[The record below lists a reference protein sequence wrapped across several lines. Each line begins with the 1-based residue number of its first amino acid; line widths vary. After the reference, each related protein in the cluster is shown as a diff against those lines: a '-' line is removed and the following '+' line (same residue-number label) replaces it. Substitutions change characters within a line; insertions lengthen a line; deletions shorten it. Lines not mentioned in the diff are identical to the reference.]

1 MIWAASPIGWS
12 TFPQSATPQV
22 VDDLEL
28 AGLDVQL
35 DLDESRCQGGN
46 GPVARKVVPC
56 HSDQACTGDPLHG
69 ARRHLVDV
77 VGHLFAAEPS
87 PELDGPLSCGCVGKA
102 PRRIGSRED
111 RFVCDIV
118 VSGRAPEV
126 ARRELFEL
134 LDGGLWL
141 RRNWRGT
148 P

>member
-1 MIWAASPIGWS
+1 MEHR
-12 TFPQSATPQV
+12 SAVCDAQV

-28 AGLDVQL
+28 AGLHVQL
-35 DLDESRCQGGN
+35 DLDESGCQGGN
-46 GPVARKVVPC
+46 GPVLRGRLSLATPIKT
-56 HSDQACTGDPLHG
+56 CTGDPLHG
-69 ARRHLVDV
+69 ARRHHVDV

-134 LDGGLWL
+134 LDGVYG
-141 RRNWRGT
+141 
-148 P
+148 